1 MDPKAIGD
9 LAREHS
15 AGKKRRLFAIVSRP
29 DSAAS
34 GPKETRRV
42 LVFDN
47 HPDTLRLLFEG
58 DARGELELD
67 PPQSRHALHLAL
79 AGLLVLVLVAAM
91 FWPLITR

>member
-1 MDPKAIGD
+1 MNTQAIRD
-9 LAREHS
+9 LSREHS

-34 GPKETRRV
+34 GPKQTRRV

-58 DARGELELD
+58 SASADIDLA
-67 PPQSRHALHLAL
+67 PPHSRHAFHLAL
-79 AGLLVLVLVAAM
+79 TGLLILVLVGAM